1 MKRIQDTARIA
12 ILAGASLLLFAGGSN
27 AQGIECPPGAV
38 SIEDPAAPGKY
49 FCIDPVML
57 LNGASFTSPHSDISI
72 SLENQSEG
80 TAEDAMRDFE
90 ALNDAQ
96 RSGAN
101 TN

>member
-12 ILAGASLLLFAGGSN
+12 ILAGASLFLFAGGSN

-38 SIEDPAAPGKY
+38 SLEDPTVPGKY

-57 LNGASFTSPHSDISI
+57 INGASFTSPHSGISI
-72 SLENQSEG
+72 SLGNQSEG
-80 TAEDAMRDFE
+80 TAEDAMQGFE
-90 ALNDAQ
+90 ALKDAQ
-96 RSGAN
+96 HSGTG